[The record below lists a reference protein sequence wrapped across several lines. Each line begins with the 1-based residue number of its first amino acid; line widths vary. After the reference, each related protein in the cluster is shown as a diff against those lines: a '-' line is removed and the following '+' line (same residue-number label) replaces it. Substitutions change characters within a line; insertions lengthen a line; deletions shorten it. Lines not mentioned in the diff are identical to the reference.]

1 MSKNIDLTCNINIG
15 YGNTRI
21 YYIKIL
27 KKGKDIYIKEQI
39 EFGNTKTPITDC
51 LIINDNIE
59 IPEKIINI
67 FEELFKKVPYQEG
80 GFSVMQTYIELLKN
94 CKVDLGTTYKE
105 KELEEN
111 KQFKLRI
118 EELKKDNIQ
127 INIKNLEIKKE
138 NIEIK
143 KENANLKDEV
153 FRKYFNNSLLKEE
166 NEKLKL
172 QTEELK
178 KENETLTL
186 QIKETN
192 KQFKLK
198 IEELKKEN
206 EQLKLQIKETK
217 INHIIN
223 YYC

>member
-138 NIEIK
+138 N
-143 KENANLKDEV
+143 ANLKDEV

-186 QIKETN
+186 QFKETN
-192 KQFKLK
+192 KKNSLQ

-206 EQLKLQIKETK
+206 ETLKLQIKGTK